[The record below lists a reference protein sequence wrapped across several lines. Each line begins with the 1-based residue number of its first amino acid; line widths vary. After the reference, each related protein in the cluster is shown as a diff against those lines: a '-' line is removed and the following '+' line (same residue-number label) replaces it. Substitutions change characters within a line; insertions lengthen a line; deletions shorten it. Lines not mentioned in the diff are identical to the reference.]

1 MRSEQSELLFHWIQ
15 KVRGSSDCRDLN
27 ALTAF
32 SEQAFAELSVLQ
44 LAVSISPAFLQEP
57 STSS

>member
-1 MRSEQSELLFHWIQ
+1 MRSEQSELLFHRIQ
-15 KVRGSSDCRDLN
+15 KVRGSSDRRDLN

-44 LAVSISPAFLQEP
+44 LAVSVSPALL
-57 STSS
+57 